1 MFKSKLAMVIL
12 AAAALF
18 APMAAVNS
26 AQAAS
31 GSDAACLLPYSYVD
45 YQDVYLGGEIF
56 WVTVVGSGESDLDL
70 FVYDEF
76 GNLLAS
82 DTGYGPVSQVWVL
95 PYYTQWM
102 TISVENAGGVVD
114 CYTITVN

>member
-1 MFKSKLAMVIL
+1 MLKSKLAMVVL
-12 AAAALF
+12 AAAALIC
-18 APMAAVNS
+18 PMAVNS

-45 YQDVYLGGEIF
+45 YQDIYTGGEVF

-70 FVYDEF
+70 FVYDEY

-82 DTGYGPVSQVWVL
+82 DTGYGAVSQVWVL

-114 CYTITVN
+114 CYSITVN